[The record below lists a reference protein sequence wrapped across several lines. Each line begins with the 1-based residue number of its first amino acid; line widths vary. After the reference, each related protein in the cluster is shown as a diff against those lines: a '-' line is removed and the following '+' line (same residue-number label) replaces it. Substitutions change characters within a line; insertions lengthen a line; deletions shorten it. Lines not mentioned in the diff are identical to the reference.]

1 MFDKVLE
8 IKDAVVNKAKN
19 VGLVQGLE
27 IFSGVTLLL
36 GGICINFLSSDELL
50 ADDILEKYDSP
61 IEIED
66 AVIEDKHD
74 E

>member
-8 IKDAVVNKAKN
+8 IKDTVINKAKN
-19 VGLVQGLE
+19 VSLVQGLE
-27 IFSGVTLLL
+27 IFSGVAVLL
-36 GGICINFLSSDELL
+36 GGICINFLSSDDLL

-66 AVIEDKHD
+66 AVIEDNHD